1 MKTKQ
6 VPYACPVC
14 QGSGEQKADTIPG
27 DTYRFLK
34 VGELLTEGDEFKDSP
49 GFWEKTSCVGQR
61 VTSADGDQNR
71 YRRKVEAVQAP
82 KCKACKGTGLVW
94 GTETDDSITIT
105 STPPVWP
112 VTIPS
117 ILPWVPSP
125 YKPFEPY
132 IGDPPWPYDGV
143 TWCGSV
149 FNPTTQK
156 YEVIAS
162 GTDTKPC
169 CSCSCSCSLK
179 GYHTPDCINY

>member
-6 VPYACPVC
+6 VPYVCPVC

-49 GFWEKTSCVGQR
+49 GFWENTSCVGQK

-71 YRRKVEAVQAP
+71 YRRKVKIVQAA
-82 KCKACKGTGLVW
+82 KCKACEGKGIVW

-105 STPPVWP
+105 PCVWP
-112 VTIPS
+112 AITKDTI
-117 ILPWVPSP
+117 PWVPSP

-162 GTDTKPC
+162 GTYNNPC
-169 CSCSCSCSLK
+169 CSCSLK
-179 GYHTPDCINY
+179 GYHTPDCINYQLRY